1 TDNDTDVDGIIDA
14 STVDLDP
21 NTTGIQNTFST
32 TEGNWSVDAAGDV
45 TYTPAL
51 NFNGS
56 ASITYTVEDNSG
68 ATSNQ
73 GTITVTVT
81 AVNDAP
87 VAVLDEPTTS
97 EDAPVTFSATD
108 NDTDVDG
115 IIDASTVDLDPNTT
129 GIQNTFSTT
138 EGDCS
143 VDAAGDV
150 SYTPTLNFNVSASI
164 PYTVEDNSGATAN
177 QVPFTVTVTAVND
190 APVAVFDE

>member
-1 TDNDTDVDGIIDA
+1 
-14 STVDLDP
+14 LDP

-32 TEGNWSVDAAGDV
+32 TEGDWSVDAAGDV
-45 TYTPAL
+45 TYTPTL

-56 ASITYTVEDNSG
+56 ASITYTVEDNSN

-87 VAVLDEPTTS
+87 IAVLDEPTTN
-97 EDAPVTFSATD
+97 EDTPVTFSATD

-115 IIDASTVDLDPNTT
+115 PIDAPTVYLDPNTT

-138 EGDCS
+138 QGDWS
-143 VDAAGDV
+143 VDTAGDV
-150 SYTPTLNFNVSASI
+150 TYTPTLNFNGSASI
-164 PYTVEDNSGATAN
+164 TYTVEDNSG
-177 QVPFTVTVTAVND
+177 
-190 APVAVFDE
+190 

>member
-1 TDNDTDVDGIIDA
+1 TEVDDGPVAVLDEPTASEDTPVTFSATDNDTDVDGTIDA

-32 TEGNWSVDAAGDV
+32 TEGDWSVDAAGDV
-45 TYTPAL
+45 SYTPTL

-56 ASITYTVEDNSG
+56 RSEERRVGNESG
-68 ATSNQ
+68 STSNQ

-97 EDAPVTFSATD
+97 EDTPVAFSVTD
-108 NDTDVDG
+108 NYTHVDG
-115 IIDASTVDLDPNTT
+115 TIDASTVDLDPNTT

-138 EGDCS
+138 EGDWS

-150 SYTPTLNFNVSASI
+150 SYTPTLNFNGS
-164 PYTVEDNSGATAN
+164 
-177 QVPFTVTVTAVND
+177 
-190 APVAVFDE
+190 